1 MKNNKLAKLYI
12 ISAASGAGKTTIVKE
27 LLDKISTLRVSVSHT
42 TRPPRPLEKNGKDY
56 HFVSI
61 EEFEGMIEEGLFLEY
76 AVCHGNFYGTSK
88 DSVLSLLE
96 NGKDVILEI
105 DWQGAQSIKKLFP
118 EAKSIFIMPPSLE
131 TLRERLIQRNQDS
144 IEVID
149 SRMNAAEEE
158 MSHASEFD
166 YVTINNN
173 LDETVGQLLQIINH

>member
-42 TRPPRPLEKNGKDY
+42 TRPPRPLEK
-56 HFVSI
+56 
-61 EEFEGMIEEGLFLEY
+61 
-76 AVCHGNFYGTSK
+76 
-88 DSVLSLLE
+88 

>member
-1 MKNNKLAKLYI
+1 M
-12 ISAASGAGKTTIVKE
+12 
-27 LLDKISTLRVSVSHT
+27 
-42 TRPPRPLEKNGKDY
+42 
-56 HFVSI
+56 
-61 EEFEGMIEEGLFLEY
+61 
-76 AVCHGNFYGTSK
+76 
-88 DSVLSLLE
+88 E

-173 LDETVGQLLQIINH
+173 LDETVEQLLQIINH

>member
-1 MKNNKLAKLYI
+1 
-12 ISAASGAGKTTIVKE
+12 
-27 LLDKISTLRVSVSHT
+27 
-42 TRPPRPLEKNGKDY
+42 
-56 HFVSI
+56 
-61 EEFEGMIEEGLFLEY
+61 
-76 AVCHGNFYGTSK
+76 
-88 DSVLSLLE
+88 
-96 NGKDVILEI
+96 
-105 DWQGAQSIKKLFP
+105 
-118 EAKSIFIMPPSLE
+118 MPPSLE